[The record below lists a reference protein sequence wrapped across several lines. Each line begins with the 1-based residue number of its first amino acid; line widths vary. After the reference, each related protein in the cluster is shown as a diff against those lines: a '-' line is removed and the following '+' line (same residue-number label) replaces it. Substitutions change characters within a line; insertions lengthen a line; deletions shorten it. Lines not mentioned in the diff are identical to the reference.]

1 MDFFE
6 HKERA
11 IKTSRYLV
19 FLFILGTIGVI
30 AIIYLFIFGYFYFH
44 FGSLRQAWQSMNVHW
59 LELAVF
65 GAVVTFVIVGGTL
78 YQVSRL
84 SKGGSAVAEILK
96 ARLVSE
102 NTQNSDEQKAL
113 NVVHEM
119 AIASGLSRIPQLYI
133 MDGEDSINAFAAG
146 WHEDDAVIGLTTG
159 AIKHLDRS
167 ELQAVVGHEISHIQ
181 NGDMYLNIKLMG
193 IVFGLLILTYLG
205 SFIIRNALY
214 GSMVSGRRSRSDPRA
229 LIVIFVLGAGLII
242 AGFVGMLFGNII
254 KAAISR
260 QREYLA
266 DASAVQFTRLP
277 RAMEGALK
285 KIRDMSKTENKNHLN
300 NPNAEQAS
308 HMFFTESVS
317 RFESLLATH
326 PPIEERIRR
335 INPDYNRV

>member
-6 HKERA
+6 HKEQA
-11 IKTSRYLV
+11 IKISRYLV
-19 FLFILGTIGVI
+19 LLFILGTIGVI
-30 AIIYLFIFGYFYFH
+30 VIIYLFIFGYFYFH
-44 FGSLRQAWQSMNVHW
+44 FGSLSQAWQSIHIHW
-59 LELAVF
+59 PELAVF
-65 GAVVTFVIVGGTL
+65 GAVVTLVIVGGTF

-84 SKGGSAVAEILK
+84 SKGGSAVADILK
-96 ARLVSE
+96 ARLVTE
-102 NTQNSDEQKAL
+102 NTQNPDEQKAL
-113 NVVHEM
+113 NIVHEM
-119 AIASGLSRIPQLYI
+119 AIASGLSTIPKLYI

-146 WHEDDAVIGLTTG
+146 WREDDAVIGLTSG
-159 AIKHLDRS
+159 AVKHLDRS

-193 IVFGLLILTYLG
+193 IVFGLLVLTYFG
-205 SFIIRNALY
+205 SFVIRNALY
-214 GSMVSGRRSRSDPRA
+214 GSMMSGRRSRTDPRA
-229 LIVIFVLGAGLII
+229 LIVFIVLGVGLIV

-266 DASAVQFTRLP
+266 DASAVQFTRMP
-277 RAMEGALK
+277 EAMEGALV

-308 HMFFTESVS
+308 HMFFTEAVS
-317 RFESLLATH
+317 RFESLFATH

-335 INPDYNRV
+335 INPVRNKI